1 MSELRFFP
9 RVHTELRVEVT
20 NLYGDSAEA
29 WVRNISPGGL
39 MIDGDLSFKE
49 IITVGPAN
57 NHSAE
62 PVEVTIN
69 LKLNSDPESF
79 NSRCRLV
86 FVRRLSQLEFNF
98 GFRFVGISPEMAHRL
113 ERYVANQ

>member
-9 RVHTELRVEVT
+9 RVNTELRVEVT
-20 NLYGDSAEA
+20 NLYGDTTEA
-29 WVRNISPGGL
+29 WVRNISPGGV

-49 IITVGPAN
+49 IITLG
-57 NHSAE
+57 SARNPSAT

-69 LKLNSDPESF
+69 FKLNNDPESF

-98 GFRFVGISPEMAHRL
+98 GFRFVGISTEMAHRL
-113 ERYVANQ
+113 QRYVANQ